1 MSQPRSSPDRLELQ
15 TPWKRLTVERILSG
29 SQENDDV
36 MEEWKK
42 QHQRLN
48 RVDDAG
54 KVSVEAARIVENKG
68 DDGDGIEY
76 IMISSDSERE
86 MSPVQEEFEEAYWTR
101 EVHDVKKFC
110 SNVMYIPAEIVEK
123 CGLAGMSEITLNDVD
138 NGYPYEC
145 NVKKRPKKKKKHICM
160 ENGLTMISIKLDQNR
175 EPNFII
181 VGISLGM
188 APVNG
193 RLLNLIG
200 KHTTMDI

>member
-29 SQENDDV
+29 SHENDDV

-42 QHQRLN
+42 QHERLN

-145 NVKKRPKKKKKHICM
+145 NVKKRPKKNETYLYGEWFDYVRAAELKVGDKVHFVIYYPPV
-160 ENGLTMISIKLDQNR
+160 LDIMVTVER
-175 EPNFII
+175 S
-181 VGISLGM
+181 GD
-188 APVNG
+188 
-193 RLLNLIG
+193 R
-200 KHTTMDI
+200 